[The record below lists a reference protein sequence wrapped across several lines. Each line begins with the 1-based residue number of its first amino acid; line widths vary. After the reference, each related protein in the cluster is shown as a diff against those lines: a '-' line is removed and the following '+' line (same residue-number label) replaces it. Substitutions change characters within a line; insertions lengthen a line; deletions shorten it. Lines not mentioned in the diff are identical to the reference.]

1 MSADF
6 GAPDCGC
13 LAKRLGFVRTL
24 PGKRRLA
31 AAKMP
36 VSSRWTID
44 GPSQVQ
50 TLDDAARRELKHGA
64 NQIGHLFVRDRTG
77 VEGVDH
83 NRDRLGYSDRVG
95 ELHLGAAGES
105 GRDQILGHV
114 AGHVAGRA
122 VHLGRI
128 LARKR
133 SAAMAAVTRVSIYDK
148 FFAGESR
155 IAPPASHPPNAR
167 WDA

>member
-64 NQIGHLFVRDRTG
+64 NQIGNLFVRDRTG

-83 NRDRLGYSDRVG
+83 NRDRLGYSHRVG
-95 ELHLGAAGES
+95 ALHPGAARAPAPDPRFWPR
-105 GRDQILGHV
+105 GRPV
-114 AGHVAGRA
+114 SARGRP
-122 VHLGRI
+122 
-128 LARKR
+128 
-133 SAAMAAVTRVSIYDK
+133 TVS
-148 FFAGESR
+148 R
-155 IAPPASHPPNAR
+155 
-167 WDA
+167 

>member
-64 NQIGHLFVRDRTG
+64 NQIGNLFVRDRTG

-95 ELHLGAAGES
+95 GLPLGAAG
-105 GRDQILGHV
+105 GARRAPNL
-114 AGHVAGRA
+114 GRA
-122 VHLGRI
+122 AGPGGRPAGPLGRI
-128 LARKR
+128 PSAYALA
-133 SAAMAAVTRVSIYDK
+133 
-148 FFAGESR
+148 
-155 IAPPASHPPNAR
+155 
-167 WDA
+167 

>member
-1 MSADF
+1 MSPKAPKEAPRCYWNFSAIGWSTMSADF

-13 LAKRLGFVRTL
+13 LAKRLSFVRTL

-36 VSSRWTID
+36 VSSRWTIE

-64 NQIGHLFVRDRTG
+64 NQIGNLFVRDRTG

-83 NRDRLGYSDRVG
+83 NRDRLGYSDPDG
-95 ELHLGAAGES
+95 QLHPRPAGQLRPGA
-105 GRDQILGHV
+105 H
-114 AGHVAGRA
+114 
-122 VHLGRI
+122 
-128 LARKR
+128 
-133 SAAMAAVTRVSIYDK
+133 
-148 FFAGESR
+148 
-155 IAPPASHPPNAR
+155 
-167 WDA
+167 

>member
-13 LAKRLGFVRTL
+13 LAKRLGFVRTVA
-24 PGKRRLA
+24 GKRRLA
-31 AAKMP
+31 AGKMA

-64 NQIGHLFVRDRTG
+64 NQIGNLFVWDRTG

-83 NRDRLGYSDRVG
+83 NRDRLRYSDRVG
-95 ELHLGAAGES
+95 ELHLGAAGEP
-105 GRDQILGHV
+105 GRDPILGRV
-114 AGHVAGRA
+114 AGPLAGRA
-122 VHLGRI
+122 AHPGWI

-133 SAAMAAVTRVSIYDK
+133 
-148 FFAGESR
+148 
-155 IAPPASHPPNAR
+155 PPANAALTALSNQQAFSSR
-167 WDA
+167 KRGVAP